1 MDALVAQAEASADFE
16 LAPVFLRVP
25 AVWMHVRKSGDCLYN
40 KRTIWLWAAVEKKV
54 FKDVLSENFPYET
67 QRERT

>member
-1 MDALVAQAEASADFE
+1 MTKILSGYMDACQ
-16 LAPVFLRVP
+16 
-25 AVWMHVRKSGDCLYN
+25 KSGDCLYN